1 MTRFLLT
8 LIALV
13 LAAATGPIAPTAHA
27 YTDKQVTENYR
38 SCQRFMKLSP
48 ALQAKVARAGGITVA
63 QGRKACKLALSYPLK
78 EVIRLEREYMA
89 WERSQRRGGGGG
101 GSRGG
106 DEGGYAPTPQPAP
119 APDYQH
125 SNYCGA
131 NPFAA
136 GCYGYCASSPGSPE
150 CGQHYCPFNPGA
162 PNCHTP

>member
-1 MTRFLLT
+1 MTRFL
-8 LIALV
+8 IALS
-13 LAAATGPIAPTAHA
+13 LALGFAGAIPTPAHA

-63 QGRKACKLALSYPLK
+63 QGRKACKLALSYSLK

-89 WERSQRRGGGGG
+89 WERSQRRGGGSRADSNDSI
-101 GSRGG
+101 GS
-106 DEGGYAPTPQPAP
+106 APTPMPEP
-119 APDYQH
+119 APDYQR

-131 NPFAA
+131 NPFQP
-136 GCYGYCASSPGSPE
+136 GCYAYCASNPGAAE